1 MNMPEIQNIRFK
13 KQGRNVSVS
22 FSVDEQYLSVIL
34 PRPWIQEINP
44 IDPITNMIES
54 PRSDSDSQ
62 KLFKH
67 FYANNGDDMELQFTS
82 EPNFRCKKNND
93 LESIIVSHDPL
104 PHQFLY
110 LNLFNSLESI
120 QWHLLKHGFIDLYT
134 KPNIPSIISGLINQ
148 DLQKKMWTDF
158 VETIQCPRWG
168 FDFENDTD
176 AIKKYFEAEKNFQP
190 INFND
195 ASLTRAHGC
204 FNCIKNNSIEL
215 FIKCYDFWKKIR
227 VAYLRR
233 IKNWV
238 IQTMKDHQNLAF
250 YNGEI
255 LKEACPKRKHVH
267 LDYLTCVNQIGQL
280 KAYVI
285 FQSPNSRLLE
295 IFVMI
300 FQRFFRHHKFNRP
313 ENKWHYQLKTA
324 YGIGRE
330 KCIEDAHLRI
340 DEHLLQK
347 VKKRV
352 IKCHP
357 SNWDTSMKN
366 FSCSGIIVTE
376 D

>member
-1 MNMPEIQNIRFK
+1 MSEIQNIRFK
-13 KQGRNVSVS
+13 KQGRNVSVR
-22 FSVDEQYLSVIL
+22 FYVGKEDLSVIL
-34 PRPWIQEINP
+34 PKPLIDEINP
-44 IDPITNMIES
+44 IDPITKMVES
-54 PRSDSDSQ
+54 SRSDSDSQ

-67 FYANNGDDMELQFTS
+67 FYVNNGDDMELQFTS
-82 EPNFRCKKNND
+82 EPSFRCKINND
-93 LESIIVSHDPL
+93 LESIISHHDPS
-104 PHQFLY
+104 PHQFSY
-110 LNLFNSLESI
+110 LNFFKSLESI
-120 QWHLLKHGFIDLYT
+120 QWHLVKHGFIDLYT

-148 DLQKKMWTDF
+148 DLQKKTWADF

-168 FDFENDTD
+168 FDFENDPD
-176 AIKKYFEAEKNFQP
+176 ATKKYFEAERNFQH
-190 INFND
+190 IIFND
-195 ASLTRAHGC
+195 APLRMSHGC
-204 FNCIKNNSIEL
+204 FNCIKKNSIEL
-215 FIKCYDFWKKIR
+215 FIACHDFWKKIR
-227 VAYLRR
+227 TEYLRR

-238 IQTMKDHQNLAF
+238 IKTIQDHQNLAF

-255 LKEACPKRKHVH
+255 LKEACPRRKHVH
-267 LDYLTCVNQIGQL
+267 LDYLTGVNQIGQL

-285 FQSPNSRLLE
+285 LQSQNSRLFE

-300 FQRFFRHHKFNRP
+300 FQRFFRDHRFNHP

-340 DEHLLQK
+340 DEHLLQR

-366 FSCSGIIVTE
+366 FSCTGIIVTE